1 MREYTFNK
9 VFFDDGSLIIMN
21 TRYQISLMI
30 SAACAVLLI
39 TWAVMVSQ
47 YTFAALLAATTAFCI
62 YVVRALLLN
71 IKILSHSLHVLNEDH
86 DNPPTNQDVVRLEAA
101 ISQLT
106 PIWKR
111 HIVSVNGQMD
121 DSISDMTRRFANLAV
136 ELAGVTDNSLYSTD
150 HGTAEIE
157 SDKQLLSNLFKDLQT
172 MNQARQ
178 TQLEQLDD
186 LVFQTSGLDSLA
198 GDVRKI
204 AEQTNLLAL
213 NAAIEAARAGES
225 GRGFAVV
232 ADEVRSLST
241 QSGQTGARITE
252 KIVNLNDQTIEFQKL
267 AKQSANSEGEAL
279 ENGEQILSRVIQS
292 LEARSHKMK
301 DKGIAM
307 LDLGQRIQGEIETL
321 LVDFQFQ
328 DRSSQILQQVVASIN
343 ELEDAVAEQKNARK
357 QGAIAPALQVDRLV
371 AAMQE
376 RYVATEQH
384 EEHYATGS
392 AKPSDH
398 ADKGSVSFF

>member
-1 MREYTFNK
+1 
-9 VFFDDGSLIIMN
+9 
-21 TRYQISLMI
+21 MI

-47 YTFAALLAATTAFCI
+47 FTFAALLAAATALCI

-71 IKILSHSLHVLNEDH
+71 IKILSRSLHSLNEDH
-86 DNPPTNQDVVRLEAA
+86 ANPPTNQDVVRLEAA

-279 ENGEQILSRVIQS
+279 ENGEQILSRVIRS

-343 ELEDAVAEQKNARK
+343 ELEDAVAEQENARN
-357 QGAIAPALQVDRLV
+357 QGSMAPALQVDRLV

>member
-1 MREYTFNK
+1 
-9 VFFDDGSLIIMN
+9 
-21 TRYQISLMI
+21 MI

-47 YTFAALLAATTAFCI
+47 FTFAALLAAATALCI

-71 IKILSHSLHVLNEDH
+71 IKILSRSLHVLNEDH

-279 ENGEQILSRVIQS
+279 ENGEQILSRVIRS

-307 LDLGQRIQGEIETL
+307 LDLGQRIQSEIETL

-343 ELEDAVAEQKNARK
+343 ELEDAVAEQENARN
-357 QGAIAPALQVDRLV
+357 QGSMAPALQVDRLV